1 MPTCPDCGSIIMEG
15 DPYCPHCGAHLSWS
29 DEDETQYYSN
39 GDDLDDM
46 LSCLFIDNSQK
57 AVLKQKL
64 KEFLKARDVKKLL
77 LRESHGS
84 YIFEFT
90 RQNRY
95 VKTVDECVYD
105 PNYINPTQVFQDVYQ
120 NHILDGLEADPKFR
134 RMIDAS
140 GMELSHIRGGY
151 VTEYETW
158 PRNFKM
164 LDEIIIRVIFIVG
177 DKNRVYRLDLE
188 NMKLSGDYSEFER

>member
-15 DPYCPHCGAHLSWS
+15 DPYCTHCGAHLSWS
-29 DEDETQYYSN
+29 GEDETPHYSN

-46 LSCLFIDNSQK
+46 LKYLLIDHSQK
-57 AVLKQKL
+57 ALIKQKL

-77 LRESHGS
+77 LRESYGS

-95 VKTVDECVYD
+95 VKTVDECVFD
-105 PNYINPTQVFQDVYQ
+105 PNYFNLTQVFRDVYQ
-120 NHILDGLEADPKFR
+120 NHILDGLKSDPKFR
-134 RMIDAS
+134 RMIEAS

-164 LDEIIIRVIFIVG
+164 LDEIRISVIFIVG

>member
-64 KEFLKARDVKKLL
+64 KEFLNARDVKKLL
-77 LRESHGS
+77 LRESYGS

-95 VKTVDECVYD
+95 VKTVDECIFD
-105 PNYINPTQVFQDVYQ
+105 PNYFNPTQVFQDVYQ

-188 NMKLSGDYSEFER
+188 NMNLSGDYSEFER